1 MNPRRLFR
9 KYLVL
14 ITALVVGALLVSGLS
29 AAYFAYQ
36 ESKRALAS
44 LQREKALA
52 AASKIEQF
60 VKEIERQI
68 ACTALQL
75 LITGEAD

>member
-29 AAYFAYQ
+29 AA
-36 ESKRALAS
+36 
-44 LQREKALA
+44 
-52 AASKIEQF
+52 
-60 VKEIERQI
+60 
-68 ACTALQL
+68 
-75 LITGEAD
+75 